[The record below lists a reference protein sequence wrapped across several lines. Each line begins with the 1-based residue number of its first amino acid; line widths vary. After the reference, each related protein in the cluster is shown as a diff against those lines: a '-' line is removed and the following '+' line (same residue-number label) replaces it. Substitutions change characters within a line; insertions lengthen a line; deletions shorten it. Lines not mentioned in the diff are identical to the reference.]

1 MKTNYSKSAAGTFK
15 LNKCQPIH
23 RWYSYIEGY
32 SSCLIEDIVD
42 EIGSDNISTIYD
54 PFCGTGTT
62 SLVAASRGIASFY
75 SETNPFMR
83 DVIEAKIND
92 TKKLLESG
100 TKTNNLSALLEEV
113 KRLPD
118 TINRLIE
125 ISNKKVATYEQTYCN
140 THITDEDLEMMR
152 LGYHLKQQE
161 AIEHISRRIGTIL
174 NLLQPAEPIEMEPDE
189 LDEIEE
195 QEE

>member
-1 MKTNYSKSAAGTFK
+1 MISKLYKCPIRVAYNQKEGFDPENIDFSHPRIIDETETLPPLEVNDGELAKKYLK
-15 LNKCQPIH
+15 LF
-23 RWYSYIEGY
+23 
-32 SSCLIEDIVD
+32 ED
-42 EIGSDNISTIYD
+42 
-54 PFCGTGTT
+54 
-62 SLVAASRGIASFY
+62 
-75 SETNPFMR
+75 
-83 DVIEAKIND
+83 DVLEAQKNH
-92 TKKLLESG
+92 EEV
-100 TKTNNLSALLEEV
+100 LEEV

-174 NLLQPAEPIEMEPDE
+174 NLLQPPEPIEMEHAE
-189 LDEIEE
+189 QLDEIEE